1 VKPLHDQL
9 DPLQA
14 RFPHVRVRLFLSVFV
29 RVRSAPMR
37 LLLIRHAIA
46 EERED
51 FTRTGKDDRLR
62 PLTDEG
68 RKKMKQA
75 ARGLRTLVPEVDL
88 LATSPLTRAAQTGAI
103 LDSVYGGLSV
113 EEIEQLSPETTPAAF
128 HLWLRQRKEETVA
141 AVGHEPSLSQIL
153 SWLLTGTERHF
164 FAFRKG
170 GACLLDLPGEMG
182 AGTATLCWA
191 LTPAQLRRLAD

>member
-1 VKPLHDQL
+1 MK
-9 DPLQA
+9 
-14 RFPHVRVRLFLSVFV
+14 
-29 RVRSAPMR
+29 

-51 FTRTGKDDRLR
+51 FEKTGKDDRLR

-75 ARGLRTLVPEVDL
+75 ARGLKEAVPHVDL

-103 LDSVYGGLSV
+103 LDTVYGGLQEV
-113 EEIEQLSPETTPAAF
+113 EIADLSPEATPADF
-128 HLWLRQRKEETVA
+128 LRWLRKQKVETVA
-141 AVGHEPSLSQIL
+141 AVGHEPSLSLIL
-153 SWLLTGTERHF
+153 SWLLTGAERRI

-170 GACLLDLPGEMG
+170 GACLLEFPDEVG
-182 AGTATLCWA
+182 AGTANLLWA
-191 LTPAQLRRLAD
+191 LTPAQLRDLADR

>member
-1 VKPLHDQL
+1 
-9 DPLQA
+9 
-14 RFPHVRVRLFLSVFV
+14 
-29 RVRSAPMR
+29 MR

-51 FTRTGKDDRLR
+51 FARTGKDDRLR

-75 ARGLRTLVPEVDL
+75 ARGLRTLVPAIDL
-88 LATSPLTRAAQTGAI
+88 LATSPLTRAAQTGAV
-103 LDSVYGGLSV
+103 LDTLYSGLDEV
-113 EEIEQLSPETTPAAF
+113 EIEELSPETTPEAF
-128 HLWLRQRKEETVA
+128 LRWLRLQEVDTVA

-153 SWLLTGTERHF
+153 GWLLTGTERKI

-170 GACLLDLPGEMG
+170 GACLLELPDDPAG
-182 AGTATLCWA
+182 GTATLLWA
-191 LTPAQLRRLAD
+191 LTPAQLRTLAD

>member
-1 VKPLHDQL
+1 MK
-9 DPLQA
+9 
-14 RFPHVRVRLFLSVFV
+14 
-29 RVRSAPMR
+29 

-51 FTRTGKDDRLR
+51 FARTGKDDHLR

-75 ARGLRTLVPEVDL
+75 AKGLRRIVPEIDL

-103 LDSVYGGLSV
+103 LDSAYDGLKEV
-113 EEIEQLSPETTPAAF
+113 EIEQLSPDATPEDF
-128 HLWLRQRKEETVA
+128 LRWLRKRKEKCVA
-141 AVGHEPSLSQIL
+141 AVGHEPSLSLIL
-153 SWLLTGTERHF
+153 AWLLTGSERRL

-170 GACLLDLPGEMG
+170 GACLLEFEDEPA
-182 AGTATLCWA
+182 AGTATLIWA
-191 LTPAQLRRLAD
+191 MTPALLRELAD